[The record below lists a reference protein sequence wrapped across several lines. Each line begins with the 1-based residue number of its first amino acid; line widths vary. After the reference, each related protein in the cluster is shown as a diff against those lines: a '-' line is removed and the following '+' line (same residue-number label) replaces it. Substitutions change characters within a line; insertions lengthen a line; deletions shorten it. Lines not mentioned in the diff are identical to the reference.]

1 MRVLVADDDPVY
13 RSMLQELLTGWHY
26 EVVLA
31 SDGQEAME
39 VMDGEDSPQL
49 VLLDWE
55 MPKVDGFEVA
65 RSIRG
70 GDAGHRAYVLMI
82 TGSKRKSDIM
92 QVLVCGADDYLIKP
106 FDPVDLKIHLRSAMR
121 ILHLQEE
128 LDELRGTITEGT
140 PSKVVWETLLK
151 TDLPPF
157 PVPR

>member
-13 RSMLQELLTGWHY
+13 RSMLQELLTGWHF
-26 EVVLA
+26 EVILA
-31 SDGQEAME
+31 SDGREALE
-39 VMDGEDSPQL
+39 VMDGEDPPQL

-55 MPKVDGFEVA
+55 MPRVDGFEVA
-65 RSIRG
+65 RSIRSS
-70 GDAGHRAYVLMI
+70 DASHRAYVLMI
-82 TGSKRKSDIM
+82 TGSKREKDIM

-106 FDPVDLKIHLRSAMR
+106 LDPMDLKIHIRSAMR

-128 LDELRGTITEGT
+128 LDELREAIAEET
-140 PSKVVWETLLK
+140 PGKDVWETLLK